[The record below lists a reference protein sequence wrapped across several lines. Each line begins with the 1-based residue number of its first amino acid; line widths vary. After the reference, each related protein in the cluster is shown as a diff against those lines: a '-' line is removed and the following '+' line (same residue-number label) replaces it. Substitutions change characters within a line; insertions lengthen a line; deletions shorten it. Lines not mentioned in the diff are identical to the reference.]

1 MTPRAVAEIE
11 RLRRGGPTDE
21 KNEPSTEQVIAA

>member
-11 RLRRGGPTDE
+11 RLRRGGPTDD
-21 KNEPSTEQVIAA
+21 KNEPSTEHVIAA